1 MKSKFEQGL
10 YLNQSRTLT
19 SSWLNVLDEFLISLF
34 YVFYFPSKLN
44 LNSFQQSFWIVLDF

>member
-44 LNSFQQSFWIVLDF
+44 LNSFQQSF